1 MSNSATKLTNE
12 DIARGTA
19 KLYLAD
25 KAYLALLGKSQPAKL
40 RQVAKAVEIEG
51 VTPRLVRSVMADS
64 DRFDLIDRRWAPSIR
79 YGDTRRP
86 FERVMADLLVSAGV
100 PISQELLAQ
109 ELGQIYDR
117 PAEAYEQML
126 PRILLDRERFFNAG
140 ALGFGLAQ
148 WLLEPT
154 SDEEA
159 DVIFDNYLSQEQV
172 DEYSGLCAEMEWD
185 AEKIS
190 ECAAAML
197 KKCKQ
202 SVPVKILALLA
213 WRSLQTD
220 FDPIDFYAQLVSGD
234 QILLLSDQKAY
245 PATLEKDF
253 IATLGKLAEE
263 VAALPMEAEEE
274 ETEGPVTL
282 SDTDKEEIVS
292 MILSKGSASAEELI
306 EAVVEIGS
314 DEPAFAGTLELLKE
328 AIKDDERIMWVG
340 GTRWSKVEVFPD
352 EVQLVPQSLE
362 VPPTPPFETPEG
374 DVYDQELETDGFEG
388 DLKTAIYD
396 PLAEDIDDEDPALT
410 NYQPNGAS
418 QRCVL
423 KYHHK
428 TEGTFPLCQIN
439 PDFFGPEPE
448 IIPIT
453 LIDEGKRKQAYVNNS
468 TRLIYGLKDLYKGI
482 TEFSGAVFMSEKTKK
497 PGEFRYRFDGEVEEQ
512 LLIDMDRSLE
522 LLEIRNNFESKEM
535 PLFDVITDILEQ
547 RRQGMTFAQLVNE
560 VNLIKRTSRLVI
572 ASILSSYH
580 CYHTRGKSGLWQYDE
595 KKRSQ
600 GFNKTK
606 RKYVKKDES
615 GLLVVGA
622 VSRRRFR
629 C

>member
-1 MSNSATKLTNE
+1 MSNSATKLTKE
-12 DIARGTA
+12 DIARETA
-19 KLYLAD
+19 KLCLAD
-25 KAYLALLGKSQPAKL
+25 KAYLALLGKGQPAKL
-40 RQVAKAVEIEG
+40 RQVAKSVEIEG
-51 VTPRLVRSVMADS
+51 VTPRLVRSVMAES
-64 DRFDLIDRRWAPSIR
+64 DRFDIIDRRWAPSIR

-86 FERVMADLLVSAGV
+86 FERVLADLLVSAGV
-100 PISQELLAQ
+100 PVSLELLAQ
-109 ELGQIYDR
+109 ELGQIYGR
-117 PAEAYEQML
+117 PAQAYEQML
-126 PRILLDRERFFNAG
+126 PRILSDRERFFNAG

-159 DVIFDNYLSQEQV
+159 DVIFDNYLSQDQV
-172 DEYSGLCAEMEWD
+172 DEYSGLCSEIDWD

-190 ECAAAML
+190 ESAAAML

-213 WRSLQTD
+213 WRSLQED
-220 FDPIDFYAQLVSGD
+220 FEPIDFYAQLVSGD

-245 PATLEKDF
+245 PATVEKDF

-263 VAALPMEAEEE
+263 VALLPMEAEEE
-274 ETEGPVTL
+274 EAEGPVTL

-306 EAVVEIGS
+306 EAVVEVGS

-340 GTRWSKVEVFPD
+340 GTRWSKVETFPD
-352 EVQLVPQSLE
+352 EVQLTPPSLE

-374 DVYDQELETDGFEG
+374 DVYDQELEIDGFEG
-388 DLKTAIYD
+388 DLKTGIYD
-396 PLAEDIDDEDPALT
+396 PLVEDVDDEDPALT

-439 PDFFGPEPE
+439 PDFFGAEPE

-453 LIDEGKRKQAYVNNS
+453 LIDEGKRKQAYVNNDL
-468 TRLIYGLKDLYKGI
+468 RLIFGLKDFFKDI
-482 TEFSGAVFMSEKTKK
+482 TEFSGAVFVIEKTKK

-512 LLIDMDRSLE
+512 LLIDTDRSLE

-560 VNLIKRTSRLVI
+560 VNLIRRTSRLVI

-600 GFNKTK
+600 GFNKIK
-606 RKYVKKDES
+606 RKYVKKD
-615 GLLVVGA
+615 
-622 VSRRRFR
+622 
-629 C
+629 